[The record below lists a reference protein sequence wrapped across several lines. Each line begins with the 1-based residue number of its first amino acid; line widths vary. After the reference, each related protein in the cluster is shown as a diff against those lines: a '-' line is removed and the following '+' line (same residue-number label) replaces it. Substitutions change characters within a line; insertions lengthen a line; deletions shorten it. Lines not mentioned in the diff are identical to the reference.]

1 MKHIVILLTCAV
13 LAACHTAK
21 EEPKAAAAKPAVK
34 GASMPAPPA
43 LVYRTREDMND
54 LVPVILSDDG
64 TRIVSYP
71 HPTDLRGA
79 TGYTKPTALHRGYL
93 LDNRGINAHVAF
105 LGISYAAYAALQ
117 EPPPM
122 EKLMGMI
129 KYKDPL
135 LELCDCGS
143 RKKYDDPEKQL
154 NTLIDSG
161 ALRSTCKAIK

>member
-1 MKHIVILLTCAV
+1 MKRHLFLLTCAV
-13 LAACHTAK
+13 LGACHTAK
-21 EEPKAAAAKPAVK
+21 EEPKGTVAKPPAK
-34 GASMPAPPA
+34 GASVSAPPI

-71 HPTDLRGA
+71 HPNDLRGA

-93 LDNRGINAHVAF
+93 LDNRGISAHVAF
-105 LGISYAAYAALQ
+105 LGISYAAYSAMQ

-122 EKLMGMI
+122 EKLMALV

-143 RKKYDDPEKQL
+143 RKKYDDPVKQL
-154 NTLIDSG
+154 NELIDSG
-161 ALRSTCKAIK
+161 ALRSMCKTIK